1 MKLYQI
7 ADQYESILNEAIN
20 PETGEINETAL
31 MKLDDIKDDVKEK
44 GIAVASFIKNMEAE
58 RNAIEAARKIMAE
71 REARL
76 DREMSWLDG
85 YLKGNMERCGISEIS
100 SPYFVVKL
108 KKCPVS
114 VNVMDEDAIPD
125 EYKKV
130 KTTTSIDK
138 AMVKEGILAGI
149 VIPGAELKQNV
160 RLEIR

>member
-149 VIPGAELKQNV
+149 VIPGVELKQNV